1 MRRLLA
7 ANLLVIERTTAPNAK
22 RRTAKTMK
30 ILAINS
36 DMHVNSAVG
45 LLPPNARLDSG
56 QEVKQSKSQA
66 WMWERWLGFW
76 RDAEKAASALKS
88 DIVSVINGD
97 WGDIIRLRNGA
108 QLIEH
113 ENKNVVMQFM
123 KDATKPMR
131 DVTDDIIVNRGT
143 EAHTGGAGWL
153 EEKVSSEIEARKDPL
168 TGLSSFWVLRLQ
180 VEGVR
185 FLIAHHPMTNGRVKW
200 TLGSAA
206 NRAAASV
213 ALDYYNEE
221 QKPDAAIFG
230 HVHHSEDSFD
240 NQPVRAIY
248 TPPWCL
254 ANSYT
259 HRLGAGLAPV
269 EKVGGLIIVVDG
281 NSCRV
286 FKRYFDTPREEEQW
300 LKI

>member
-1 MRRLLA
+1 M
-7 ANLLVIERTTAPNAK
+7 T
-22 RRTAKTMK
+22 K

-56 QEVKQSKSQA
+56 QEVVPSKSQE
-66 WMWERWLGFW
+66 WMWKKWLTYW
-76 RDAEKAASALKS
+76 REVEKAKAALKA
-88 DIVSVINGD
+88 DEVVAVFNGD
-97 WGDIIRLRNGA
+97 LVDKLRTKNGA

-113 ENKNVVMQFM
+113 ENENVMINFAV
-123 KDATKPMR
+123 DTVEPAR
-131 DVTDDIIVNRGT
+131 AVADEILVNRGT
-143 EAHTGGAGWL
+143 EAHTGGSGYL
-153 EEKVSSEIEARKDPL
+153 EECIAGKINAHKDPL
-168 TGLSSFWVLRLQ
+168 TGLFSYYVLRVQ
-180 VEGVR
+180 IEGVR

-221 QKPDAAIFG
+221 QKPDVAIFG